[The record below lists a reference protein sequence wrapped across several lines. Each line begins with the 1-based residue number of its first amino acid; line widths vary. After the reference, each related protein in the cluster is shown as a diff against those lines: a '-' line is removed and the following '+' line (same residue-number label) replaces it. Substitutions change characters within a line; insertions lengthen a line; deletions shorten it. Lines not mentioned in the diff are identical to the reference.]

1 MVDDST
7 NVITEPRASAWAD
20 RRLWLM
26 AAFGFV
32 AGLPLPLS
40 GFTLRQ
46 WLAES
51 GAPLAVIGLTANIAL
66 AYSLKFLWAPSLDNI
81 PPPGPLRQLGRRRGW
96 LMTIQPALALAAVL
110 LAVSNPAVS
119 PGPALAAAALVA
131 FLSATQDIA
140 IDAWRIE
147 VFPQRMQGMALAA
160 YVWGYRVALLIA
172 TTGTLA
178 AVGWIGWHTA
188 LLGLAGLI
196 AFGAVVTLLAPE
208 PAVPREVSAPG
219 PVSLAGRLR
228 HAVLEPLLDILVRP
242 GAWAVLA
249 FVAAFK
255 LGEAMAGIMT
265 IPFYRALGFDR
276 PTIAGVGPF
285 SLGGTMAGIA
295 LGGWLVA
302 RIGVGRA
309 LLWTGWAQTVAM
321 GMYLVLAFSPGD
333 RTVLYATVLT
343 EAFAQGMADAA
354 FLTYLSGLCSLA
366 FTATH
371 YALLSSLASIA
382 VHTLGGLSGVMAEGL
397 GWKIF
402 YALCMLAALPSM
414 ALMLHLLR
422 HFPPP
427 EQERQ

>member
-1 MVDDST
+1 MQTRSAT
-7 NVITEPRASAWAD
+7 SEPRQRAWTD

-46 WLAES
+46 WLAEG

-66 AYSLKFLWAPSLDNI
+66 AYSLKFLWAPSLDNLS
-81 PPPGPLRQLGRRRGW
+81 PPGPLRHLGRRRGW
-96 LMTIQPALALAAVL
+96 LAAIQPALVLAAVA
-110 LAVSNPAVS
+110 LALSNPAVS
-119 PGPALAAAALVA
+119 PGPALAAAAVVA

-147 VFPQRMQGMALAA
+147 VFPQRQQGMALAA
-160 YVWGYRVALLIA
+160 YVWGYRIALLIA
-172 TTGTLA
+172 TTGVLA
-178 AVGWIGWHTA
+178 AVGWIGWHGA
-188 LLGLAGLI
+188 LLGLAGLL
-196 AFGAVVTLLAPE
+196 ALGLLVTLAAPE
-208 PAVPREVSAPG
+208 PDLPASVIGVLPAG
-219 PVSLAGRLR
+219 PWGRLR
-228 HAVLEPLLDILVRP
+228 RAVLEPLGEFLSRP
-242 GAWAVLA
+242 GAWTVLA
-249 FVAAFK
+249 FVALFK

-265 IPFYRALGFDR
+265 VPFYRALGFDR

-309 LLWTGWAQTVAM
+309 LLWTGWAQTAAM
-321 GMYLVLAFSPGD
+321 AMYLILAFYPGE
-333 RTVLYATVLT
+333 RTMLFATVLT
-343 EAFAQGMADAA
+343 EAFVQGMADAA
-354 FLTYLSGLCSLA
+354 FLTFLSGLCSLA

-382 VHTLGGLSGVMAEGL
+382 IHTLGGLSGVLAGSV
-397 GWKIF
+397 GWKAF

-414 ALMLHLLR
+414 GLMLYLLR
-422 HFPPP
+422 RFPP
-427 EQERQ
+427 EEDTTSS

>member
-1 MVDDST
+1 M
-7 NVITEPRASAWAD
+7 
-20 RRLWLM
+20 WLM
-26 AAFGFV
+26 LAFGFV

-46 WLAES
+46 WLAEG

-66 AYSLKFLWAPSLDNI
+66 AYSLKFLWAPSLDNL
-81 PPPGPLRQLGRRRGW
+81 PPPGPLRRLGRRRGW
-96 LMTIQPALALAAVL
+96 LAAIQPALVLAAVA
-110 LAVSNPAVS
+110 LALSNPAVA
-119 PGPALAAAALVA
+119 PTPALAAAAAVA

-147 VFPQRMQGMALAA
+147 VFPARLQGMALAA
-160 YVWGYRVALLIA
+160 YVWGYRIALLIA
-172 TTGTLA
+172 TTGVLA
-178 AVGWIGWHTA
+178 AVGWIGWHA
-188 LLGLAGLI
+188 AILGLAVLI
-196 AFGAVVTLLAPE
+196 AMGLVVTLLAPE
-208 PAVPREVSAPG
+208 PALPASVTVAAMAG
-219 PVSLAGRLR
+219 PWGRLR
-228 HAVLEPLLDILVRP
+228 HAVLDPLREFLGRQ
-242 GAWAVLA
+242 GAWTVLA
-249 FVAAFK
+249 FVALFK

-265 IPFYRALGFDR
+265 VPFYRALGFDR

-309 LLWTGWAQTVAM
+309 LLWTGWAQTAAM

-333 RTVLYATVLT
+333 RAMLYATVLT

-382 VHTLGGLSGVMAEGL
+382 IHTLGGLSGVMAAAV
-397 GWKIF
+397 GWKAF

-414 ALMLHLLR
+414 GLMLHLLR
-422 HFPPP
+422 RFPPA
-427 EQERQ
+427 ERAG

>member
-1 MVDDST
+1 MLERMDPS
-7 NVITEPRASAWAD
+7 EPRPRAWTD

-46 WLAES
+46 WLAEG

-66 AYSLKFLWAPSLDNI
+66 AYSLKFLWAPSLDNLA
-81 PPPGPLRQLGRRRGW
+81 PPGPLRRLGRRRGW
-96 LMTIQPALALAAVL
+96 LAAIQPALVLAAVA
-110 LAVSNPAVS
+110 LALSNPAVS
-119 PGPALAAAALVA
+119 PGPALAAAAAVA

-147 VFPQRMQGMALAA
+147 VFPARLQGMALAA
-160 YVWGYRVALLIA
+160 YVWGYRIALLIA
-172 TTGTLA
+172 TTGVLA
-178 AVGWIGWHTA
+178 AVGWIGWHAA
-188 LLGLAGLI
+188 LLCLAALIALGLA
-196 AFGAVVTLLAPE
+196 VTLLAPE
-208 PAVPREVSAPG
+208 PALPPAMAAPVAAG
-219 PVSLAGRLR
+219 PFGRLR
-228 HAVLEPLLDILVRP
+228 RAVLEPLREFLARP

-249 FVAAFK
+249 FVALFK

-265 IPFYRALGFDR
+265 VPFYRALGFDR

-295 LGGWLVA
+295 LGGLLVA

-309 LLWTGWAQTVAM
+309 LLWTGWAQTAAM
-321 GMYLVLAFSPGD
+321 GMYLVLAYSPGD
-333 RTVLYATVLT
+333 PTMLYATVLT

-382 VHTLGGLSGVMAEGL
+382 VHTLGGLSGVLAASV
-397 GWKIF
+397 GWKAF

-414 ALMLHLLR
+414 GLMLYLLR
-422 HFPPP
+422 RFPPDEARGP
-427 EQERQ
+427 